1 MNTAGPVREA
11 RRRLTAGLVA
21 TGCAAALTLAAP
33 VASAEVPVGFRAAP
47 SLSAAPA
54 GAPAAGA
61 GPDAAFA
68 TGATPTA
75 TPTADSTRQPVYRAI
90 GDSYAAGYALS
101 GPAGCAR
108 SVHAYPVL
116 LARTTLRRY
125 RLQFRACSGATTQQ
139 VARHQLGPRAANGAV
154 RIVTVSAG
162 GNDVGFGAI
171 ATCAPDVLACEVAIG
186 HALALERS
194 GVIRRNVATLLR
206 AVHAAMP
213 NATVYVL
220 DYPIDIQH
228 TRSQA
233 GCDDQ
238 TQLAIRLFGARL
250 DQIDVGLDAAVH
262 GAVAQITAADAH
274 RPRTSRIRLH
284 EVRSMIAAFT
294 GHAMCSPANWIGR
307 PGSTSPLHP
316 NAIGQAQLAKAV
328 RRAL

>member
-1 MNTAGPVREA
+1 VDAASPA
-11 RRRLTAGLVA
+11 RAARGRRLTAALVA
-21 TGCAAALTLAAP
+21 VGAAAALTLAAP
-33 VASAEVPVGFRAAP
+33 VASAEVPVGFGEVPA
-47 SLSAAPA
+47 AAPA
-54 GAPAAGA
+54 AAAGA
-61 GPDAAFA
+61 GLGAALA
-68 TGATPTA
+68 TSAAGAS
-75 TPTADSTRQPVYRAI
+75 PTADTTQQPVYRAI

-171 ATCAPDVLACEVAIG
+171 ATCAPDVVACEAAIG
-186 HALALERS
+186 RGLALERS
-194 GVIRRNVATLLR
+194 GAIRRNVATLLR

-220 DYPIDIQH
+220 DYPIAIQH
-228 TRSQA
+228 TRSQS
-233 GCDDQ
+233 GCDLQ
-238 TQLAIRLFGARL
+238 TQLAIGLFGARL
-250 DQIDVGLDAAVH
+250 DQLNVGLDAAVH
-262 GAVAQITAADAH
+262 GAVAQTAAADAH
-274 RPRTSRIRLH
+274 RPRSSRIRLH

-294 GHAMCSPANWIGR
+294 GHAMCSPADWIGR

-316 NAIGQAQLAKAV
+316 NAIGQAQLATAV
-328 RRAL
+328 RRAF

>member
-1 MNTAGPVREA
+1 
-11 RRRLTAGLVA
+11 
-21 TGCAAALTLAAP
+21 
-33 VASAEVPVGFRAAP
+33 VASAEVPLGFGEAP
-47 SLSAAPA
+47 AAAPA
-54 GAPAAGA
+54 PAAVAAAHSAAAPA
-61 GPDAAFA
+61 
-68 TGATPTA
+68 TSA
-75 TPTADSTRQPVYRAI
+75 TPTADTNQQPVYRAI

-139 VARHQLGPRAANGAV
+139 VARHELGPRAANGAV

-171 ATCAPDVLACEVAIG
+171 ATCAPDVVACEAAIG
-186 HALALERS
+186 RGLALERS
-194 GVIRRNVATLLR
+194 GVIRRNIATLLR

-228 TRSQA
+228 TRSQS
-233 GCDDQ
+233 GCDVQ
-238 TQLAIRLFGARL
+238 TQLAIGLFGARL
-250 DQIDVGLDAAVH
+250 DQLNVGLDAAIH
-262 GAVAQITAADAH
+262 GAVAQIAAADAH
-274 RPRTSRIRLH
+274 RPRSLRMRLH
-284 EVRSMIAAFT
+284 EVRSMIAAFA

-316 NAIGQAQLAKAV
+316 NAIGQAQLATAV
-328 RRAL
+328 RRAF